1 MANLFFGEAFP
12 IKKCVNWAAAGR
24 YAAAAPK
31 NPGRYAANLAGR
43 QKIPAA
49 TRPIWLEDKVP
60 VGTLFNLLLPIGM
73 YQSTSGAF
81 TEPSISRYYMYQ
93 STIDSRYYIAF
104 LPGGNTYRED
114 DTR

>member
-60 VGTLFNLLLPIGM
+60 VGTLFNLLFPLGSAYLSPG
-73 YQSTSGAF
+73 YG
-81 TEPSISRYYMYQ
+81 RV
-93 STIDSRYYIAF
+93 IATF
-104 LPGGNTYRED
+104 L
-114 DTR
+114 